1 MMGIAPSDSP
11 PATAGQARCDAC
23 SMLQTRLCIA
33 LWVGVAYASISG
45 FLALHVACLR
55 PSTLRSHQPTGSRLS
70 ALGCGAAL
78 APGSPG
84 PQTARMLA
92 YGLALS
98 PTNPGTGLWCGCC
111 AGGWDGMGWD
121 GPSPICVASPRCADA
136 EVPRQMR

>member
-1 MMGIAPSDSP
+1 MMGIVPSDSP

-33 LWVGVAYASISG
+33 LGRVRVGVAYASISG

-84 PQTARMLA
+84 SQTARLLA

-98 PTNPGTGLWCGCC
+98 PTHPGHRAPVRLLCWWVG
-111 AGGWDGMGWD
+111 
-121 GPSPICVASPRCADA
+121 
-136 EVPRQMR
+136 